1 MLSGSTQTKT
11 NTTMDEEGPLDL
23 DLRHEQE
30 HRDIEEQIT
39 LLEETMR
46 QHFENEALLFDLRSI
61 VGPDSQEK
69 IDEIIAAHKKSH
81 QGLLEAL
88 ESIANEFRDHM
99 LLEELYKDKDK
110 DKDKD

>member
-1 MLSGSTQTKT
+1 
-11 NTTMDEEGPLDL
+11 MDEEGPLDL